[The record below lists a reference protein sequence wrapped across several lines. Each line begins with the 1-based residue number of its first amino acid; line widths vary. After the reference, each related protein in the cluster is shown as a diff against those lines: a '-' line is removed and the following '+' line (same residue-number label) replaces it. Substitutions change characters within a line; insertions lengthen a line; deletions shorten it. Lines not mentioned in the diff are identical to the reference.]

1 MRLSF
6 PPRTCLVLAV
16 VALLLAPAAGCGT
29 KKKTKKGRTIAQQ
42 LDDARKE
49 KTPDAQ
55 ARKLIRVARTQFKAN
70 DKTGAAKTLAET
82 TGLIPADG
90 EAVVC
95 GPRLVEIADLYADMD
110 DRKPAR
116 EVLKKAVDRA
126 ADIGDAISRIRLLA
140 DAGGIYGAKAGAGG
154 LGDGKVA
161 REVLASAV
169 EAAGTV
175 EERFKAQALAA
186 IALGY
191 ARADLAKEAGRVVE
205 ELEAS
210 AKAVEELRPKAEAL
224 AAAARVRAQTGA
236 QDEAGKLLA
245 EASDTAKKI
254 EDKGMA
260 AENRTYAL
268 LSIASAYLATGDAK
282 AAAGLLKLAEKS
294 AGQVPDPE
302 GQKNAMEKVRAL
314 QAEAERKK

>member
-1 MRLSF
+1 MPRSF
-6 PPRTCLVLAV
+6 VPRTCLVLAV
-16 VALLLAPAAGCGT
+16 AALLLAPAAGCGT
-29 KKKTKKGRTIAQQ
+29 KKKAKKGRTIAQQ

-70 DKTGAAKTLAET
+70 DKTGAAKTLAEA

-95 GPRLVEIADLYADMD
+95 GPRLVEIADLYADME

-126 ADIGDAISRIRLLA
+126 PDIGDAISRIRLLA
-140 DAGGIYGAKAGAGG
+140 DAGGIYGAKAGG
-154 LGDGKVA
+154 LGDGKAA
-161 REVLASAV
+161 REVLATAV

-175 EERFKAQALAA
+175 EDRFKAQALAA

-236 QDEAGKLLA
+236 RDEAGKLLA
-245 EASDTAKKI
+245 EASDAAKKI

-282 AAAGLLKLAEKS
+282 AAAALLKLAEKS

-314 QAEAERKK
+314 QSEAERKK

>member
-6 PPRTCLVLAV
+6 VPRACLVLAV
-16 VALLLAPAAGCGT
+16 AAMLVAPAAGCGT

-55 ARKLIRVARTQFKAN
+55 ARKLIRVARAQFKAN
-70 DKTGAAKTLAET
+70 DKTGAAKTLAEA

-95 GPRLVEIADLYADMD
+95 GPRLVEIADLYADME
-110 DRKPAR
+110 DRKPTR

-140 DAGGIYGAKAGAGG
+140 DAGGIYGAKVGG
-154 LGDGKVA
+154 LGDGKAA

-175 EERFKAQALAA
+175 EDRFKAQALAA

-236 QDEAGKLLA
+236 QEDAGKLLA
-245 EASDTAKKI
+245 EASAVAKKI

-282 AAAGLLKLAEKS
+282 AAAALLKLAEKS

>member
-1 MRLSF
+1 MHLSF
-6 PPRTCLVLAV
+6 VPRTCLALAV

-70 DKTGAAKTLAET
+70 DKTGAAKTLAEA

-95 GPRLVEIADLYADMD
+95 GPRLVEIADLYADME

-126 ADIGDAISRIRLLA
+126 PDIGDAISRIRLLA
-140 DAGGIYGAKAGAGG
+140 DAGGIYGAKSGG
-154 LGDGKVA
+154 LGDGKAA

-175 EERFKAQALAA
+175 EDRFKAQALAA

-191 ARADLAKEAGRVVE
+191 ARAELATEAGRVVE
-205 ELEAS
+205 DLEAS
-210 AKAVEELRPKAEAL
+210 AKAGEELRPKAEAL

-245 EASDTAKKI
+245 EASDAAKKI
-254 EDKGMA
+254 DDKGMA

-282 AAAGLLKLAEKS
+282 AAAALLKLAEKS

-314 QAEAERKK
+314 QSEAERKK

>member
-1 MRLSF
+1 MPRSF
-6 PPRTCLVLAV
+6 VPRTCLVLAV
-16 VALLLAPAAGCGT
+16 AALLLAPAAGCGT
-29 KKKTKKGRTIAQQ
+29 KKKAKKGRTIAQQ

-70 DKTGAAKTLAET
+70 DKTGAAKTLAEA

-95 GPRLVEIADLYADMD
+95 GPRLVEIADLYADME

-126 ADIGDAISRIRLLA
+126 PDIGDAISRIRLLA
-140 DAGGIYGAKAGAGG
+140 DAGGIYGAKAGG
-154 LGDGKVA
+154 LGDGKAA
-161 REVLASAV
+161 REVLATAV

-175 EERFKAQALAA
+175 EDRFKAQALAA

-236 QDEAGKLLA
+236 RDEAGKLLA
-245 EASDTAKKI
+245 EASDAAKKI

-314 QAEAERKK
+314 QSEAERKK

>member
-6 PPRTCLVLAV
+6 LPRTCLVLAV
-16 VALLLAPAAGCGT
+16 VALLLAPATGCGT

-42 LDDARKE
+42 HEDARKE

-70 DKTGAAKTLAET
+70 DKTGAAKTLAEA

-95 GPRLVEIADLYADMD
+95 GPRLVEIADLYADME

-140 DAGGIYGAKAGAGG
+140 DAGGIYGAKSGG
-154 LGDGKVA
+154 LGDGKAA

-175 EERFKAQALAA
+175 EDRFKAQALAA

-236 QDEAGKLLA
+236 QEEAGKLLA

-314 QAEAERKK
+314 QSEAERKK

>member
-1 MRLSF
+1 MQLSF
-6 PPRTCLVLAV
+6 VPRTCLVLAV
-16 VALLLAPAAGCGT
+16 AALLLAPAVGCGT

-70 DKTGAAKTLAET
+70 DKTGAAKTLAEA

-95 GPRLVEIADLYADMD
+95 GPRLVEIADLYADME

-126 ADIGDAISRIRLLA
+126 PDIGDAISRIRLLA
-140 DAGGIYGAKAGAGG
+140 DAGGIYGAKSGG
-154 LGDGKVA
+154 LGDGKAA

-175 EERFKAQALAA
+175 EDRFKAQALAA

-224 AAAARVRAQTGA
+224 AAAARVRARTGA

-245 EASDTAKKI
+245 EASDAAKKI
-254 EDKGMA
+254 ADKGMA

-282 AAAGLLKLAEKS
+282 AAATLLKLAEKS

-302 GQKNAMEKVRAL
+302 GQKNATEKVRAL
-314 QAEAERKK
+314 QAEAERKL

>member
-1 MRLSF
+1 MRLSLL
-6 PPRTCLVLAV
+6 PRTCLVLAV
-16 VALLLAPAAGCGT
+16 VALLLAPATGCGT

-70 DKTGAAKTLAET
+70 DKTGAAKTLAEA

-95 GPRLVEIADLYADMD
+95 GPRLVEIADLYADME

-126 ADIGDAISRIRLLA
+126 PDIGDAISRIRLLA
-140 DAGGIYGAKAGAGG
+140 DAGGIYGAKSGG
-154 LGDGKVA
+154 LGDGKAA

-175 EERFKAQALAA
+175 EDRFKAQALAA

-245 EASDTAKKI
+245 EASDAAKKI
-254 EDKGMA
+254 ADKGMA

-282 AAAGLLKLAEKS
+282 AAATLLKLAEKS

-302 GQKNAMEKVRAL
+302 GQKNATEKVRAL
-314 QAEAERKK
+314 QAEAERKL

>member
-6 PPRTCLVLAV
+6 LPRTCLVLAV
-16 VALLLAPAAGCGT
+16 VALLLAPATGCGT

-42 LDDARKE
+42 LEDARKE

-70 DKTGAAKTLAET
+70 DKTGAAKTLAEA

-140 DAGGIYGAKAGAGG
+140 DAGGIYGAKSGG
-154 LGDGKVA
+154 LGDGKAA

-175 EERFKAQALAA
+175 EDRFKAQALAA

-314 QAEAERKK
+314 QSEAERKK

>member
-6 PPRTCLVLAV
+6 LPRTCLVLAV
-16 VALLLAPAAGCGT
+16 VALLLAPATGCGT

-42 LDDARKE
+42 LEDARKE

-70 DKTGAAKTLAET
+70 DKTGAAKTLAEA

-95 GPRLVEIADLYADMD
+95 GPRLVEIADLYADME

-140 DAGGIYGAKAGAGG
+140 DAGGIYGAKSGG
-154 LGDGKVA
+154 LGDGKAA

-175 EERFKAQALAA
+175 EDRFKAQALAA

-236 QDEAGKLLA
+236 QEEAGKLLA

-314 QAEAERKK
+314 QSEAERKK

>member
-1 MRLSF
+1 MPRSF
-6 PPRTCLVLAV
+6 VPRTCLVLAV
-16 VALLLAPAAGCGT
+16 AALLLAPAAGCGT
-29 KKKTKKGRTIAQQ
+29 KKKAKKGRTIAQQ

-70 DKTGAAKTLAET
+70 DKTGAAKTLAEA

-95 GPRLVEIADLYADMD
+95 GPRLVEIADLYADME

-126 ADIGDAISRIRLLA
+126 PDIGDAISRIRLLA
-140 DAGGIYGAKAGAGG
+140 DAGGIYGAKAGG
-154 LGDGKVA
+154 LGDGKAA
-161 REVLASAV
+161 REVLATAV

-175 EERFKAQALAA
+175 EDRFKAQALAA

-236 QDEAGKLLA
+236 RDEAGKLLA
-245 EASDTAKKI
+245 EASDAAKKI
-254 EDKGMA
+254 ADKGMA

-282 AAAGLLKLAEKS
+282 AAATLLKLAEKS

-302 GQKNAMEKVRAL
+302 GQKNATEKVRAL
-314 QAEAERKK
+314 QAEAERKL

>member
-1 MRLSF
+1 MHLSF
-6 PPRTCLVLAV
+6 VPRTCLVLA
-16 VALLLAPAAGCGT
+16 VALLLAPAAGCGA

-70 DKTGAAKTLAET
+70 DKTGAAKTLAEAS
-82 TGLIPADG
+82 GLIPADG

-95 GPRLVEIADLYADMD
+95 GPRLVEIAGLYADMG

-126 ADIGDAISRIRLLA
+126 PDIGDAISRIRLLA
-140 DAGGIYGAKAGAGG
+140 DAGGIYGSKAGG
-154 LGDGKVA
+154 LGDGKAA

-169 EAAGTV
+169 EAAGAV
-175 EERFKAQALAA
+175 EDRFKAQALAA

-191 ARADLAKEAGRVVE
+191 ARGDLAKEAGKVVE

-236 QDEAGKLLA
+236 QDKAAKLLA
-245 EASDTAKKI
+245 EASDAAKQI
-254 EDKGMA
+254 DDKGMA

-282 AAAGLLKLAEKS
+282 AAAALLKLGEKS

-302 GQKNAMEKVRAL
+302 GQRNAMEKVRAL

>member
-6 PPRTCLVLAV
+6 LPRTCLVLAV
-16 VALLLAPAAGCGT
+16 VALLLAPATGCGT

-42 LDDARKE
+42 LEDARKE

-70 DKTGAAKTLAET
+70 DKTGAAKTLAEA

-95 GPRLVEIADLYADMD
+95 GPRLVEIADLYADME

-140 DAGGIYGAKAGAGG
+140 DAGGIYGAKSGG
-154 LGDGKVA
+154 LGDGKAA

-175 EERFKAQALAA
+175 EDRFKAQALAA

-314 QAEAERKK
+314 QSEAERKK

>member
-6 PPRTCLVLAV
+6 LPRTCLVLAV
-16 VALLLAPAAGCGT
+16 VALLLAPATGCGT

-42 LDDARKE
+42 LEDARKE

-70 DKTGAAKTLAET
+70 DKTGAAKTLAEA
-82 TGLIPADG
+82 TGLIPTDG

-95 GPRLVEIADLYADMD
+95 GPRLVEIADLYADME

-140 DAGGIYGAKAGAGG
+140 DAGGIYGAKSGG
-154 LGDGKVA
+154 LGDGKAA

-175 EERFKAQALAA
+175 EDRFKAQALAA

-314 QAEAERKK
+314 QSEAERKK

>member
-1 MRLSF
+1 MHLSF
-6 PPRTCLVLAV
+6 VPRTCLALAV

-70 DKTGAAKTLAET
+70 DKTGAAKTLAEA

-95 GPRLVEIADLYADMD
+95 GPRLVEIADLYADME

-126 ADIGDAISRIRLLA
+126 PDIGDAISRIRLLA
-140 DAGGIYGAKAGAGG
+140 DAGGIYGAKSGG
-154 LGDGKVA
+154 LGDGKAA

-175 EERFKAQALAA
+175 EDRFKAQALAA

-191 ARADLAKEAGRVVE
+191 ARAELATEAGRVVE

-245 EASDTAKKI
+245 EASDAAKKI
-254 EDKGMA
+254 DDKGMA

-282 AAAGLLKLAEKS
+282 AAAALLKLAEKS

-314 QAEAERKK
+314 QSEAERKK

>member
-1 MRLSF
+1 MPRSF
-6 PPRTCLVLAV
+6 VPRTCLVLAV
-16 VALLLAPAAGCGT
+16 AALLLAPAAGCGT

-42 LDDARKE
+42 LEDARKE

-70 DKTGAAKTLAET
+70 DKTGAAKTLAEA

-95 GPRLVEIADLYADMD
+95 GPRLVEIADLYADME

-140 DAGGIYGAKAGAGG
+140 DAGGIYGAKSGG
-154 LGDGKVA
+154 LGDGKAA

-175 EERFKAQALAA
+175 EDRFKAQALAA

-236 QDEAGKLLA
+236 QEEAGKLLA

-314 QAEAERKK
+314 QSEAERKK

>member
-6 PPRTCLVLAV
+6 LSRTCLVLAV

-29 KKKTKKGRTIAQQ
+29 KKKSKKGRTIAQQ

-70 DKTGAAKTLAET
+70 DKTGAAKTLAEA

-95 GPRLVEIADLYADMD
+95 GPRLVEIADLYADME

-140 DAGGIYGAKAGAGG
+140 DAGGIYGAKAGG
-154 LGDGKVA
+154 LGDGKAA

-175 EERFKAQALAA
+175 EDRFKAQALAA

-191 ARADLAKEAGRVVE
+191 SRADLAKEAGRVVE

-236 QDEAGKLLA
+236 QSEAGKLLA
-245 EASDTAKKI
+245 EASDAAKKI

-282 AAAGLLKLAEKS
+282 AAAALLKLAEKS

-302 GQKNAMEKVRAL
+302 GQKNAMEKVRVL
-314 QAEAERKK
+314 QSEAERKK

>member
-6 PPRTCLVLAV
+6 LPRTCLVLAV
-16 VALLLAPAAGCGT
+16 VALLLAPATGCGT

-70 DKTGAAKTLAET
+70 DKTGAAKTLAEA

-95 GPRLVEIADLYADMD
+95 GPRLVEIADLYADME

-140 DAGGIYGAKAGAGG
+140 DAGGIYGAKSGG
-154 LGDGKVA
+154 LGDGKAA

-175 EERFKAQALAA
+175 EDRFKAQALAA

-236 QDEAGKLLA
+236 QEEAGKLLA

-314 QAEAERKK
+314 QSEAERKK

>member
-6 PPRTCLVLAV
+6 LPRTCLVLAV
-16 VALLLAPAAGCGT
+16 VALLLAPATGCGT

-42 LDDARKE
+42 LEDARKE

-70 DKTGAAKTLAET
+70 DKTGAAKTLAEA
-82 TGLIPADG
+82 TGLIPTDG

-95 GPRLVEIADLYADMD
+95 GPRLVEIADLYADME

-140 DAGGIYGAKAGAGG
+140 DAGGIYGAKSGG
-154 LGDGKVA
+154 LGDGKAA

-175 EERFKAQALAA
+175 EDRFKAQALAA

-236 QDEAGKLLA
+236 QEEAGKLLA

-314 QAEAERKK
+314 QSEAERKK

>member
-6 PPRTCLVLAV
+6 LPRTCLVLAV
-16 VALLLAPAAGCGT
+16 VALLLAPATGCGT

-42 LDDARKE
+42 LEDARKE

-70 DKTGAAKTLAET
+70 DKTGAAKTLAEA
-82 TGLIPADG
+82 TGLIPTDG

-95 GPRLVEIADLYADMD
+95 GPRMVEIADLYADME

-140 DAGGIYGAKAGAGG
+140 DAGGIYGAKSGG
-154 LGDGKVA
+154 LGDGKAA

-175 EERFKAQALAA
+175 EDRFKAQALAA

-236 QDEAGKLLA
+236 QEEAGKLLA

-314 QAEAERKK
+314 QSEAERKK

>member
-1 MRLSF
+1 MRFSSVV
-6 PPRTCLVLAV
+6 RSGLVLV
-16 VALLLAPAAGCGT
+16 VALSLLAPAAGCGA
-29 KKKTKKGRTIAQQ
+29 KKKTKKGKTIAQQ
-42 LDDARKE
+42 LEDARKE

-55 ARKLIRVARTQFKAN
+55 ARKLIRVARTQFKSS
-70 DKTGAAKTLAET
+70 DKTGAAKTLAEA

-95 GPRLVEIADLYADMD
+95 GQRLVEIADLYADME

-126 ADIGDAISRIRLLA
+126 PDIGDAISRIRLLA
-140 DAGGIYGAKAGAGG
+140 DAGGIYGAKEGG
-154 LGDGKVA
+154 LGDGKAA
-161 REVLASAV
+161 RDVLASAV

-191 ARADLAKEAGRVVE
+191 ARADLAKEAGTVVE

-224 AAAARVRAQTGA
+224 AAAARVRTQTGA
-236 QDEAGKLLA
+236 KDEAVKLLA
-245 EASDTAKKI
+245 EAGDAAKKI
-254 EDKGMA
+254 EEKGMA

-268 LSIASAYLATGDAK
+268 LSVASAYLDTGDAK
-282 AAAGLLKLAEKS
+282 AAGTLLKLAEKA
-294 AGQVPDPE
+294 AGQVSDPE
-302 GQKNAMEKVRAL
+302 GAKNALEKVRAL
-314 QAEAERKK
+314 QADVERKK

>member
-6 PPRTCLVLAV
+6 LPRTCLVLAV
-16 VALLLAPAAGCGT
+16 VALLLAPATGCGT

-42 LDDARKE
+42 LEDARKE

-70 DKTGAAKTLAET
+70 DKTGAAKTLAEA

-95 GPRLVEIADLYADMD
+95 GPRLVEIADLYADME

-126 ADIGDAISRIRLLA
+126 PDIGDAISRIRLLA
-140 DAGGIYGAKAGAGG
+140 DAGGIYGAKSGG
-154 LGDGKVA
+154 LGDGKAA

-175 EERFKAQALAA
+175 EDRFKAQALAA

-236 QDEAGKLLA
+236 QEEAGKLLA

-314 QAEAERKK
+314 QSEAERKK

>member
-1 MRLSF
+1 MRRSF
-6 PPRTCLVLAV
+6 VPRTCLVLAV

-42 LDDARKE
+42 LEDARKE

-70 DKTGAAKTLAET
+70 DKTGAAKTLAEA

-95 GPRLVEIADLYADMD
+95 GPRLVEIADLYADME

-126 ADIGDAISRIRLLA
+126 PDIGDAISRIRLLA
-140 DAGGIYGAKAGAGG
+140 DAGGIYGAKSGG

-175 EERFKAQALAA
+175 EDRFKAQALAA

-191 ARADLAKEAGRVVE
+191 ARADLAKEAGRFVE

-236 QDEAGKLLA
+236 QDKAGKLLA
-245 EASDTAKKI
+245 EASDAAKQI

>member
-6 PPRTCLVLAV
+6 LPRTCLVLAV

-42 LDDARKE
+42 LEDARKE

-70 DKTGAAKTLAET
+70 DKTGAAKTLAEA
-82 TGLIPADG
+82 TGLIPTDG

-140 DAGGIYGAKAGAGG
+140 DAGGIYGAKSGG
-154 LGDGKVA
+154 LGDGKAA

-175 EERFKAQALAA
+175 EDRFKAQALAA

-236 QDEAGKLLA
+236 QEEAGKLLA

-314 QAEAERKK
+314 QSEAERKK

>member
-1 MRLSF
+1 MRLSLL
-6 PPRTCLVLAV
+6 PRTCLVLAV
-16 VALLLAPAAGCGT
+16 VALLLAPATGCGT

-42 LDDARKE
+42 LEDARKE

-70 DKTGAAKTLAET
+70 DKTGAAKTLAEA

-95 GPRLVEIADLYADMD
+95 GPRLVEIADLYADME

-140 DAGGIYGAKAGAGG
+140 DAGGIYGAKSGG
-154 LGDGKVA
+154 LGDGKAA

-175 EERFKAQALAA
+175 EDRFKAQALAA

-236 QDEAGKLLA
+236 QEEAGKLLA

-314 QAEAERKK
+314 QSEAERKK

>member
-1 MRLSF
+1 MHLSF
-6 PPRTCLVLAV
+6 IPRTCLALAV
-16 VALLLAPAAGCGT
+16 AALLLAPAAGCGT
-29 KKKTKKGRTIAQQ
+29 KKKAKKGRTIAQQ

-70 DKTGAAKTLAET
+70 DKTGAAKTLAEA

-95 GPRLVEIADLYADMD
+95 GPRLVEIADLYADME

-126 ADIGDAISRIRLLA
+126 PDIGDAISRIRLLA
-140 DAGGIYGAKAGAGG
+140 DAGGIYGAKAGG
-154 LGDGKVA
+154 LGDGKAA
-161 REVLASAV
+161 REVLATAV

-175 EERFKAQALAA
+175 EDRFKAQALAA

-245 EASDTAKKI
+245 EASDAAKKI

-282 AAAGLLKLAEKS
+282 AAAALLKLAEKS

-314 QAEAERKK
+314 QSEAERKK

>member
-1 MRLSF
+1 MRRQRQHSVRAAWLMAGAA
-6 PPRTCLVLAV
+6 LALGATV
-16 VALLLAPAAGCGT
+16 RAQELATVAVDDSPTAT
-29 KKKTKKGRTIAQQ
+29 Q
-42 LDDARKE
+42 LR
-49 KTPDAQ
+49 AQ
-55 ARKLIRVARTQFKAN
+55 ARDQAGANAAESARLIRRVLGEFGRKLVPLPDDPDRFMDARACAEQLLRAN
-70 DKTGAAKTLAET
+70 
-82 TGLIPADG
+82 P
-90 EAVVC
+90 
-95 GPRLVEIADLYADMD
+95 
-110 DRKPAR
+110 
-116 EVLKKAVDRA
+116 EVLRRWRA
-126 ADIGDAISRIRLLA
+126 IESAEARRQL
-140 DAGGIYGAKAGAGG
+140 DAGGA
-154 LGDGKVA
+154 
-161 REVLASAV
+161 E
-169 EAAGTV
+169 GTV

-236 QDEAGKLLA
+236 QEEAGKLLA

-314 QAEAERKK
+314 QSEAERKK

>member
-6 PPRTCLVLAV
+6 LPRTCLALAV

-29 KKKTKKGRTIAQQ
+29 KKKSKKGKTIAQQ

-70 DKTGAAKTLAET
+70 DKTGAAKTLAEA

-126 ADIGDAISRIRLLA
+126 PDIGDAISRIRLLA
-140 DAGGIYGAKAGAGG
+140 DAGGIYGAKAGG
-154 LGDGKVA
+154 LGDGKAA

-175 EERFKAQALAA
+175 EDRFKAQALAA

-224 AAAARVRAQTGA
+224 AAAARVRSQTGA

-245 EASDTAKKI
+245 EASDTAKQI

-268 LSIASAYLATGDAK
+268 LSIASAYLATGDAQ

-314 QAEAERKK
+314 QSEAERKK

>member
-1 MRLSF
+1 MHLSF
-6 PPRTCLVLAV
+6 VPRTCLVLAV
-16 VALLLAPAAGCGT
+16 AALLFAPAAGCGT
-29 KKKTKKGRTIAQQ
+29 KKKAKKGKTIAQQ
-42 LDDARKE
+42 IEDARKE

-70 DKTGAAKTLAET
+70 DKTGAAKTLAEA

-95 GPRLVEIADLYADMD
+95 GPRLVEIADLYADME

-126 ADIGDAISRIRLLA
+126 PDIGDAISRIRLLA
-140 DAGGIYGAKAGAGG
+140 DAGGIYGAKTGG
-154 LGDGKVA
+154 LGDGKAA
-161 REVLASAV
+161 REVLGSAV

-175 EERFKAQALAA
+175 EDRFKAQALAA

-245 EASDTAKKI
+245 EASDAAKKI
-254 EDKGMA
+254 DDKGMA

-282 AAAGLLKLAEKS
+282 AAAALLRLAEKS

-314 QAEAERKK
+314 QSEAERKK